1 MSLFKKLTENKLFE
15 SVNNAKQATKTT
27 GKLISLIS
35 DNKVSASVREMLQ
48 GLKTILTE
56 KPNINSIN
64 HFINHFL
71 LQISPENQPIIIKEL
86 LEVFHE
92 RWKNV
97 DRKTAEVALKTYDFA
112 DKTILVHGNDIAITA
127 LVENL
132 NVNLKTCNIIQI
144 ISLHD
149 KIGKQQAS
157 KIAEIGIP
165 VTVIDDSAIANYIQD
180 VDVVLMGNEIAM
192 HETFIGKTG
201 SFNLCLIAKYFDKPV
216 YILSDTRKI
225 LNKKY
230 FPTSVVDMFIGKN
243 KKPIVE
249 IWKDAPSNINVNYI
263 HLEEIPNQLVT
274 KFIFE
279 NDAFTPEELEDEVEK
294 TMIVKFI

>member
-1 MSLFKKLTENKLFE
+1 MDFLKKIKENKLVE
-15 SVNNAKQATKTT
+15 SVNNAQQAIKTT

-35 DNKVSASVREMLQ
+35 DNKVSASVKEMLQ
-48 GLKTILTE
+48 GLKTIITE
-56 KPNINSIN
+56 KPNITSIN

-97 DRKTAEVALKTYDFA
+97 DRKTAEVALQTYDF
-112 DKTILVHGNDIAITA
+112 DGKKILVHGTDVSITA
-127 LVENL
+127 LIENL
-132 NVNLKTCNIIQI
+132 TVNLKTCDVVQI

-149 KIGKQQAS
+149 KIGKQQATH
-157 KIAEIGIP
+157 IAELNVP
-165 VTVIDDSAIANYIQD
+165 VTVIDDSAIAEYMKEI
-180 VDVVLMGNEIAM
+180 DVVIMGIDIAM

-201 SFNLCLIAKYFDKPV
+201 TYNICIIAEYFKKPV
-216 YILSDTRKI
+216 YVLSDTRKI

-230 FPTSVVDMFIGKN
+230 FPTSVVDTFIGKN

-249 IWKDAPSNINVNYI
+249 IWKDAPANVKVNYI
-263 HLEEIPNQLVT
+263 HLEEIPNTMIT
-274 KFIFE
+274 KFVFE
-279 NDAFTPEELEDEVEK
+279 NEAYTPQELFEQVDK
-294 TMIVKFI
+294 TMVIKLI